1 MKKHI
6 CVFCGSRDGD
16 NLDTIA
22 KASDLGRDLANAGY
36 GIVFGGGRLGLMG
49 AVARSAIGVGG
60 SVIGIIPTGLTAREP
75 VQQELSELFVVDD
88 IIERKRL
95 MMEKSDAFVVLPGGF
110 GTLDELMEV
119 LTLVQTGKSRKIPII
134 LVGTKFWSGMIA
146 WFRETL
152 ISEGLISPDDMDLI
166 QLTDEPEEVVAAI
179 FKYYETRGFELSA
192 TDLKKQLYL

>member
-49 AVARSAIGVGG
+49 AVARSAIEVGG

-110 GTLDELMEV
+110 GTLDEGSH
-119 LTLVQTGKSRKIPII
+119 TKPII
-134 LVGTKFWSGMIA
+134 IA
-146 WFRETL
+146 NW
-152 ISEGLISPDDMDLI
+152 GG
-166 QLTDEPEEVVAAI
+166 
-179 FKYYETRGFELSA
+179 YYDKLLAFLNDADQHGFLNG
-192 TDLKKQLYL
+192 DHLKGAEIINDVNGITASLNTSLKG

>member
-22 KASDLGRDLANAGY
+22 KASDLGRDLADAGY

-49 AVARSAIGVGG
+49 AVARSAIEVGG

-110 GTLDELMEV
+110 GTLDELFEV
-119 LTLVQTGKSRKIPII
+119 WTGMQIGSHTKPII
-134 LVGTKFWSGMIA
+134 IA
-146 WFRETL
+146 NW
-152 ISEGLISPDDMDLI
+152 GG
-166 QLTDEPEEVVAAI
+166 
-179 FKYYETRGFELSA
+179 YYDKLLEFLNDADQHGFLNGNH
-192 TDLKKQLYL
+192 LKGAEIINDVNGITASLNTSLKG

>member
-1 MKKHI
+1 MKKNI

-22 KASDLGRDLANAGY
+22 KANDLGRALANAGY

-49 AVARSAIGVGG
+49 AVAKSAIEVGG
-60 SVIGIIPTGLTAREP
+60 SVTGIIPTGLTAREP

-110 GTLDELMEV
+110 GTLDELFEV
-119 LTLVQTGKSRKIPII
+119 WTGMQIGAHTKPII
-134 LVGTKFWSGMIA
+134 IA
-146 WFRETL
+146 NW
-152 ISEGLISPDDMDLI
+152 GG
-166 QLTDEPEEVVAAI
+166 
-179 FKYYETRGFELSA
+179 YYDKLLDFLKDADKHGFLNGDHLNGAEILNDVSDIIA
-192 TDLKKQLYL
+192 LLKTSLKG